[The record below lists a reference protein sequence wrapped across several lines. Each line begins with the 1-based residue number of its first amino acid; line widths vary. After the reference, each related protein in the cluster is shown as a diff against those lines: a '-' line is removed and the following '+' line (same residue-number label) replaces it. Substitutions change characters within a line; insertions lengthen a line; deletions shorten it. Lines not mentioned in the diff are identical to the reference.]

1 MQMNYNTETIKERME
16 KARTRYRESLGME
29 WNGIVL
35 WLLTLAEAYRKEG
48 KIDMALN
55 CEKEADTIL
64 GEAERNTW
72 KPVPEPGC
80 TESFLCFSEEIDPLV
95 EQMDQSRKDMKETGD
110 PIAFAYSVDCLC
122 ESFPKSERAKMM
134 ALVNCR
140 EAYMHYLQMTMAGR
154 YDDRAA
160 RDAIFDRLLLKAAG
174 YCCTLG
180 EYKDAV
186 GYLTELV
193 RSLVEKDR
201 SMYPAERNYFIK
213 LANDVKS
220 SL

>member
-1 MQMNYNTETIKERME
+1 MNYNTEKIKEQME
-16 KARTRYRESLGME
+16 KARMRYWESRGTE

-35 WLLTLAEAYRKEG
+35 WLLTLAEAYRSEG

-55 CEKEADTIL
+55 CEKEADSIL
-64 GEAERNTW
+64 GEADRNTW

-80 TESFLCFSEEIDPLV
+80 TESFLSFSEEIDPFV
-95 EQMDQSRKDMKETGD
+95 EQIEQSRKNMTETGD
-110 PIAFAYSVDCLC
+110 PLAFAHSVDCLC
-122 ESFPKSERAKMM
+122 ESLPKSERAKMM

-140 EAYMHYLQMTMAGR
+140 EAYMHYLQMTMADH
-154 YDDRAA
+154 YDNRGV
-160 RDAIFDRLLLKAAG
+160 RDAIFDGLLLKAAG
-174 YCCTLG
+174 CCCTLG

-186 GYLTELV
+186 GFLSELV
-193 RSLVEKDR
+193 RSLVEKDK